1 MGSCPSCAW
10 YFNNPSSYQ
19 ETRCLKCYHHMLWYM
34 RRKGNALLMFT
45 LLVSAL
51 CIPLLST
58 ASARSV
64 HETATYDLFPQGD
77 LTDESQWV
85 VGATTSFT
93 TQPASYTDSM
103 VADQR
108 MTMVHERPQHTDTLS
123 YWGLTSP
130 SESENVIGSPDG
142 LFMWSTG
149 PVMSV
154 QSFDVSSS
162 CLLYTSPSPRDRG

>member
-1 MGSCPSCAW
+1 
-10 YFNNPSSYQ
+10 
-19 ETRCLKCYHHMLWYM
+19 
-34 RRKGNALLMFT
+34 MFT
-45 LLVSAL
+45 LLVCAL

-93 TQPASYTDSM
+93 TQPASYTESM

-142 LFMWSTG
+142 SVSYTHLTLPTTST
-149 PVMSV
+149 V
-154 QSFDVSSS
+154 
-162 CLLYTSPSPRDRG
+162 